1 MEQVCFMKKKLLKYE
16 PLYILISYSIL
27 ALLMYWTI
35 RADFVWYGD
44 DTYYHFLRIIGLSDN
59 FKHGLLQSGVST
71 SFFGKIGYGQYIFYP
86 WITLIPFSFFK
97 LLTASW
103 IQAYYLGLMFYFFVS
118 FLISHYVMKKFSNS
132 TFQAVIFAV
141 VYNFSTYRLIDF
153 FSRAAI
159 GEYLATI
166 FLPLCFLG
174 FYELFFGDNKNW
186 KILAIG
192 MSLIIFSH
200 ILTTFMCLLI
210 FVLILI
216 IFSPKVKLSKNR
228 LLDFGKA
235 VGTTILA
242 TLIFTVPFII
252 EEFSQDYGIPGQQA
266 LKGKSLLSLI
276 TSSFLNTSGR
286 SFEGHIYNIGLILIL
301 ALLLGIIIFKKF
313 DFTTKAIFTL
323 VILTFIMSSSF
334 FPWKFLQNTPIGVI
348 QFPFRNLIFAT
359 LFSSIIAAK
368 SLSILIKNNHFS
380 ITIAVISVTLISGSL
395 WYSSFNKSLVNSF
408 ISQDNLVIT
417 EKMVNRHNIPENY
430 LDQYIP
436 KKVQKYLPE
445 IKQHLGYINGKKFL
459 QIPGIRNSTNYFE
472 LANIKK
478 GDVVDLPYVRYR
490 FTKIRLNGSV
500 EDLLPSKRGTVRF
513 VAPTDFNKLKI
524 QINYDVP
531 AFQLIFVISLL
542 AWLFLII

>member
-1 MEQVCFMKKKLLKYE
+1 
-16 PLYILISYSIL
+16 
-27 ALLMYWTI
+27 
-35 RADFVWYGD
+35 
-44 DTYYHFLRIIGLSDN
+44 
-59 FKHGLLQSGVST
+59 
-71 SFFGKIGYGQYIFYP
+71 
-86 WITLIPFSFFK
+86 
-97 LLTASW
+97 
-103 IQAYYLGLMFYFFVS
+103 
-118 FLISHYVMKKFSNS
+118 
-132 TFQAVIFAV
+132 
-141 VYNFSTYRLIDF
+141 
-153 FSRAAI
+153 
-159 GEYLATI
+159 
-166 FLPLCFLG
+166 
-174 FYELFFGDNKNW
+174 
-186 KILAIG
+186 

-323 VILTFIMSSSF
+323 AILTFIMSSSF